1 MASIKGIICKLF
13 GHKLVICSNKKIND
27 ITYLQEVKCTI
38 CGKTY
43 KRYSYDKNVQY
54 VAKYIRDIVM
64 IKNDEDLNI
73 TEEEWQ
79 EFLEFME
86 KYEKSKENSILFI
99 IYNKIKNLKKGK
111 E

>member
-1 MASIKGIICKLF
+1 M
-13 GHKLVICSNKKIND
+13 
-27 ITYLQEVKCTI
+27 
-38 CGKTY
+38 
-43 KRYSYDKNVQY
+43 
-54 VAKYIRDIVM
+54 AKYIRDIVM

>member
-1 MASIKGIICKLF
+1 
-13 GHKLVICSNKKIND
+13 
-27 ITYLQEVKCTI
+27 
-38 CGKTY
+38 
-43 KRYSYDKNVQY
+43 
-54 VAKYIRDIVM
+54 M

-79 EFLEFME
+79 EFLEFMK

-111 E
+111 DYSFPFNFLIINIIVVLIYLFE

>member
-1 MASIKGIICKLF
+1 
-13 GHKLVICSNKKIND
+13 
-27 ITYLQEVKCTI
+27 
-38 CGKTY
+38 
-43 KRYSYDKNVQY
+43 
-54 VAKYIRDIVM
+54 M

-99 IYNKIKNLKKGK
+99 IYNKIKNLKKAK

>member
-1 MASIKGIICKLF
+1 
-13 GHKLVICSNKKIND
+13 V
-27 ITYLQEVKCTI
+27 V
-38 CGKTY
+38 
-43 KRYSYDKNVQY
+43 
-54 VAKYIRDIVM
+54 KYIRDIVM
-64 IKNDEDLNI
+64 IKNNEDLNI

>member
-1 MASIKGIICKLF
+1 
-13 GHKLVICSNKKIND
+13 
-27 ITYLQEVKCTI
+27 
-38 CGKTY
+38 
-43 KRYSYDKNVQY
+43 
-54 VAKYIRDIVM
+54 M

-111 E
+111 DYSFPFNFLIINIIVVLIYLFE

>member
-1 MASIKGIICKLF
+1 
-13 GHKLVICSNKKIND
+13 
-27 ITYLQEVKCTI
+27 
-38 CGKTY
+38 
-43 KRYSYDKNVQY
+43 
-54 VAKYIRDIVM
+54 M
-64 IKNDEDLNI
+64 IKNNEDLNI
-73 TEEEWQ
+73 TEKEWQ

>member
-1 MASIKGIICKLF
+1 M
-13 GHKLVICSNKKIND
+13 
-27 ITYLQEVKCTI
+27 
-38 CGKTY
+38 
-43 KRYSYDKNVQY
+43 
-54 VAKYIRDIVM
+54 AKYIKDIVM